1 MSTLGRRLR
10 GRSFRAYAFRRGTTL
25 SLITCAAVAISGCG
39 LGGGSDDP
47 VDVSGDIEGTITFQ
61 TLQLSP
67 TFDDYINGVI
77 ADFEATNPGTTVEW
91 TDIPS
96 DSAARK
102 TSADAVA
109 GTLPDVMDLDTATL
123 APLGRQSLVIDMA
136 AEASDVRDDFVESAW
151 NSFAFGPTEVA
162 ALPWYLNTPVL
173 IVNTAIVAE
182 AGLAEQPAPA
192 SYQELLEV
200 SEVIVSET
208 GVAGF
213 QPTEIGMPNFLLSL
227 GVPLV
232 TEDET
237 AAVVDTPEAVQF
249 VATLAEL
256 YDSGGIPTDSVTAR
270 QRSEIETF
278 QEGQTA
284 YLEAGGSRLG
294 IIEENAPEVFETL
307 AVDKP
312 LGDAASTTWVVAHGV
327 AVPKSSENQATAL
340 AFATFLTS
348 AENQLALA
356 QQSSVFPSTLASL
369 EDPFFAAA
377 GDDLTTA
384 AREIAAA
391 SLREGKTVVKPAAV
405 DTEYTAALWSAIQ
418 PAILGEVTAEEA
430 LANAETELTSILEE
444 RQQ

>member
-1 MSTLGRRLR
+1 MSTWARRLW
-10 GRSFRAYAFRRGTTL
+10 GAC
-25 SLITCAAVAISGCG
+25 LITCTAVALSGCG

-77 ADFEATNPGTTVEW
+77 ADFEAANPGTTVEW

-96 DSAARK
+96 DSAAQK
-102 TSADAVA
+102 TSADAVG

-136 AEASDVRDDFVESAW
+136 AEAGDVRDGFVESAW
-151 NSFAFGPTEVA
+151 SSFSFGQTEVA

-173 IVNTAIVAE
+173 IVNTAIVEE

-200 SEVIVSET
+200 SAVIATEA

-213 QPTEIGMPNFLLSL
+213 QPTEIGMPNYLLSL

-237 AAVVDTPEAVQF
+237 TAIVNTPEAVQF

-256 YDSGGIPTDSVTAR
+256 YESGGIPEDSVTAR

-284 YLEAGGSRLG
+284 YLESGGSRLA
-294 IIEENAPEVFETL
+294 IIEENSPEVFETL

-312 LGDAASTTWVVAHGV
+312 LGDVAGTTWLVAHGV

-340 AFATFLTS
+340 AFAKFLT
-348 AENQLALA
+348 AADNQLALA

-369 EDPFFAAA
+369 DDPFFSAS

-384 AREIAAA
+384 ARQIAAA

-418 PAILGEVTAEEA
+418 PAILGEITAEEA
-430 LANAETELTSILEE
+430 LANAETELTGILEA